1 MEWEACF
8 QEAAHKDSPSLLRKL
23 FVHICTHNNPI
34 SPLRLWNLAIL
45 ETDLLLHHFM
55 SQDFCRCRLLRP
67 SNSDIN
73 SGDIDNCL
81 YTIDDLLKD
90 SSNGSVTIAK
100 LGLPVPAGIR
110 QVIENNRVLLAETS
124 YNSGAMT
131 AFYENCKS
139 SMNPEQISALA
150 KFNTALEN
158 NHQKLFFLNAPGG
171 TGKSFLLNAILAN
184 WRSKG
189 FVCPATGSSGI
200 SAILLQGGKT
210 CHSMFGIPI
219 LCYDDAVS
227 SITKISNVGKMLI
240 LSKLIIWDEVSM
252 SSKPNLKC
260 VDKLFRYVMDKDVP
274 FGGKVVIF
282 SGDFRQN
289 LPVLK
294 KANAVEIYKNTLK
307 FCDFWAHVETISLT
321 INERVRRNGD
331 SERDKEFTKFLLNIG
346 DGEIPV
352 CKAITPNS
360 INIPPEFIW
369 KSSTLSAFVDWVYP
383 QIAVGLEMDD
393 RAILAPLNKD
403 VDEINDIGI
412 DKLYGEEVIL
422 TSSDT
427 IKDDSQNLSMTYNM
441 EYLNSINI
449 PGLPPHIL
457 KLKIRA
463 PVLLLRNLDPLA
475 GLCNG
480 TRLQI
485 VSISRR
491 LLYVCIK
498 NGSRS
503 GDFAWIPRIDL
514 LSEPMP
520 FILSRRQFPIRLAF
534 GMTINKSQG
543 QSLGRVGIL
552 LRAPVFGH
560 GQLYTAFSRAQK
572 RDCIKI
578 HIVDTPNVQGE
589 FKRNA
594 EKRILAGTYTDNVV
608 FKNIFLSI

>member
-1 MEWEACF
+1 M
-8 QEAAHKDSPSLLRKL
+8 
-23 FVHICTHNNPI
+23 HICIHNNPI

-45 ETDLLLHHFM
+45 GTELMLHHFM
-55 SQDFCRCRLLRP
+55 SQDFCRNRILRP
-67 SNSDIN
+67 NNGDIN
-73 SGDIDNCL
+73 SSDIDNCL

-90 SSNGSVTIAK
+90 SSNGSATIATI
-100 LGLPVPAGIR
+100 GLPVPTEAR
-110 QVIENNRVLLAETS
+110 QLNNNNRVLDNELS
-124 YNSGAMT
+124 YNIEEMA
-131 AFYENCKS
+131 AFYDHCKS
-139 SMNPEQISALA
+139 SMNSEQLLALD
-150 KFNTALEN
+150 KFNFALEN
-158 NHQKLFFLNAPGG
+158 NLLKLFFLNAPGG
-171 TGKSFLLNAILAN
+171 TGKSFLLNATLAN
-184 WRSKG
+184 WRSKR
-189 FVCPATGSSGI
+189 FVCAASGSSGI

-219 LCYDDAVS
+219 LCFHDSVS
-227 SITKISNVGKMLI
+227 SIKRISNVGKMLI
-240 LSKLIIWDEVSM
+240 QAKLIIWDEVSM
-252 SSKPNLKC
+252 SSKANLKC
-260 VDKLFRYVMDKDVP
+260 VDKLFRYLMDNDIP
-274 FGGKVVIF
+274 IGGKVVIF

-294 KANAVEIYKNTLK
+294 RANTVEIYENTLK
-307 FCDFWAHVETISLT
+307 FCDFWTNVETISLT

-331 SERDKEFTKFLLNIG
+331 SERDKEFTQFLLKIG

-360 INIPPEFIW
+360 INIPPEFLW
-369 KSSTLSAFVDWVYP
+369 KNTTLSSFVDWVYP
-383 QIAVGLEMDD
+383 NIALGLEMDD
-393 RAILAPLNKD
+393 RAILAPLNRD

-412 DKLYGEEVIL
+412 DKLLGDVIIL
-422 TSSDT
+422 SSADT
-427 IKDDSQNLSMTYNM
+427 INDDNENLGMTYNI
-441 EYLNSINI
+441 EYLNSIKI

-457 KLKIRA
+457 KLKIGA

-485 VSISRR
+485 VSISLR
-491 LLYVCIK
+491 LLYVCIQ
-498 NGSRS
+498 NGSHK

-520 FILSRRQFPIRLAF
+520 FIMCRRQFPIRLAF

-578 HIVDTPNVQGE
+578 HVVNTQDVQGE
-589 FKRNA
+589 FEENA
-594 EKRILAGTYTDNVV
+594 DKSIHAGTYTDNVV
-608 FKNIFLSI
+608 FKNIFS